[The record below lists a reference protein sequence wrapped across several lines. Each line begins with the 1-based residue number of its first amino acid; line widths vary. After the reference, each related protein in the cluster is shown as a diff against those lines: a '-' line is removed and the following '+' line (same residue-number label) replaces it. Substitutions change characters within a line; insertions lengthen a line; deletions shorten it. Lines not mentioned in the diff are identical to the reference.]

1 MRGKKIWKT
10 TVIIVYNVQQRPSFE
25 WMNDTEQYAS
35 YIICIVF
42 KCNRFLYI
50 TNNIY
55 IFKHWDIINI
65 KELTCW
71 K

>member
-1 MRGKKIWKT
+1 MKGKKIWKT
-10 TVIIVYNVQQRPSFE
+10 IVIIVYNVQQGLSFE

-50 TNNIY
+50 TNNIIY
-55 IFKHWDIINI
+55 F
-65 KELTCW
+65 
-71 K
+71 

>member
-1 MRGKKIWKT
+1 MKGKKIWKT
-10 TVIIVYNVQQRPSFE
+10 IVIIVYKEQQRPSFE

-42 KCNRFLYI
+42 KCMIIDSCTLQI
-50 TNNIY
+50 ILY

-65 KELTCW
+65 KEF
-71 K
+71 

>member
-1 MRGKKIWKT
+1 MKGKKIWKT
-10 TVIIVYNVQQRPSFE
+10 IVIIVYKEQQRPSFE

-50 TNNIY
+50 TNNIIY
-55 IFKHWDIINI
+55 F
-65 KELTCW
+65 
-71 K
+71 